1 MKVSYVE
8 GLANHNGPES
18 CGAAREG
25 GVEAL
30 AGGRTGR
37 VLCREIYALL
47 REQQV
52 LRDADAV
59 EYVGR
64 QYRVH
69 RHRKVF
75 PDPARSETPCMYAS
89 TLSGNREIP
98 RLSAEERTADRVG
111 KSKDTRR

>member
-8 GLANHNGPES
+8 GLANHDDPES

-37 VLCREIYALL
+37 VLSREIYALS
-47 REQQV
+47 RERQV

-59 EYVGR
+59 EMGGR
-64 QYRVH
+64 QNRVH
-69 RHRKVF
+69 RHRKVYL
-75 PDPARSETPCMYAS
+75 DPARSKTPCMYAS
-89 TLSGNREIP
+89 TLRGNREIP
-98 RLSAEERTADRVG
+98 RLSAGARTADRIG
-111 KSKDTRR
+111 KSKDVSR